1 MPFAILPEDATVES
15 ALRRIARE
23 ESELALPRSAAKA
36 PSAPASTRCARWS
49 RSSAASSAS

>member
-1 MPFAILPEDATVES
+1 MPFAILPEDASVES